1 MIKFQHWVYYI
12 NYFEGSVIL
21 YLYGVFCIFG
31 IIMNSIVLFAF
42 IRTAHLRNIRN
53 SFIVNLACSDLF
65 LCAVTAPSTLY
76 QRVLIFWPFG
86 DVSCR
91 LVSSVQAVNTF
102 VSSLTLVLISVDR
115 VLLTLCP
122 VSWRLASTAPIL
134 CYVAVWI
141 ASIAV
146 SIPYALAVK
155 TQNAPLKPWIDRDVP
170 AQLQICERS
179 MPQVC
184 AEDQFSSFVSTRS
197 YSMIVLAIQYLLPLF
212 ALAFAYFHI
221 GAKIHRRTSRALLLL
236 FLLVLTYAICWAP
249 VNLYHI
255 LNSFGLITYSH
266 IQFLFCHLVGISS
279 ACFNPIIYAMVNE
292 SFRSALQQMSLS
304 FCPTQTRSPYSPT
317 NGGQTT
323 RKETLANGTL
333 NLTPNIKDTSSYKDL
348 SYSNIDNL

>member
-1 MIKFQHWVYYI
+1 
-12 NYFEGSVIL
+12 
-21 YLYGVFCIFG
+21 
-31 IIMNSIVLFAF
+31 MNSIVLFAF

-102 VSSLTLVLISVDR
+102 VSSLTLVLISIDR

-141 ASIAV
+141 VSIAV

-197 YSMIVLAIQYLLPLF
+197 YSMIVLAIQLQYLLPLF

-221 GAKIHRRTSRALLLL
+221 GAKIHRRTRLSRTLDDKRRLHMQNKNRRALLLL

-249 VNLYHI
+249 VNIYHI

-333 NLTPNIKDTSSYKDL
+333 NLTPNIKETSSYKDL
-348 SYSNIDNL
+348 SYSNTGNL